1 MITYINCSLNDG
13 HLINGVYLMPYPV
26 EENDE
31 IMNAYLNCDIN
42 VHFNNRFI
50 YNHDEYI
57 KNIVKRRMS
66 DANTLL
72 KNNMG
77 LSKRGYNTLYGILYL
92 KCLNYNNGIFTVD
105 TDYYNS
111 LMICIKSGGYTNIY
125 VSEKFDGLIDDN
137 EWYSNVLLYF
147 IDKFGKPNTPN
158 VFILKQMEGNLRR

>member
-13 HLINGVYLMPYPV
+13 YLIDGIYLMPYPV

-31 IMNAYLNCDIN
+31 IMNTYLNCNIN

-66 DANTLL
+66 NTNTFL
-72 KNNMG
+72 KCNMG
-77 LSKRGYNTLYGILYL
+77 LSKRGYNTLYGVIYL
-92 KCLNYNNGIFTVD
+92 KCLNYNNGVFTINPY
-105 TDYYNS
+105 YYNN
-111 LMICIKSGGYTNIY
+111 LIAYIKSCGYANIY

-137 EWYSNVLLYF
+137 EWYSHVLLYF
-147 IDKFGKPNTPN
+147 IDKFGKPNASN
-158 VFILKQMEGNLRR
+158 IFILKQMEGNLRR